1 MAMDVAKSYKIWN
14 LGDSWLSLFWP
25 APAALAAGT
34 AAARPGDRP
43 GRGGERSST
52 TALPSGRNAQLAP
65 QDVRAA
71 RAAAAGGRRPFPVTI
86 GEIDWTAT
94 PSKVASTAR
103 CVRHWASGTT
113 CSGGPQLHLANQLH
127 LSSSTRRVAVL
138 VVQYGVMMSPDHSVT
153 ISAFRVAYLVLLHL
167 GHHMLQQRAQPER
180 AHRACAEWR
189 A

>member
-1 MAMDVAKSYKIWN
+1 MPRVAP
-14 LGDSWLSLFWP
+14 P
-25 APAALAAGT
+25 APPNTSKSCRTDQGPNRDA
-34 AAARPGDRP
+34 
-43 GRGGERSST
+43 
-52 TALPSGRNAQLAP
+52 
-65 QDVRAA
+65 
-71 RAAAAGGRRPFPVTI
+71 AAAAG
-86 GEIDWTAT
+86 
-94 PSKVASTAR
+94 
-103 CVRHWASGTT
+103 SGTT

-127 LSSSTRRVAVL
+127 LSSSTWRVAVL

>member
-1 MAMDVAKSYKIWN
+1 M
-14 LGDSWLSLFWP
+14 LLSS
-25 APAALAAGT
+25 
-34 AAARPGDRP
+34 AR
-43 GRGGERSST
+43 
-52 TALPSGRNAQLAP
+52 
-65 QDVRAA
+65 
-71 RAAAAGGRRPFPVTI
+71 
-86 GEIDWTAT
+86 
-94 PSKVASTAR
+94 
-103 CVRHWASGTT
+103 SGTT

-180 AHRACAEWR
+180 AHRACAKWR